1 MPQFSVSPDVPD
13 GMLLE
18 DFMEEAYTYA
28 TALLTNTEC
37 RGCFI
42 ANVSPPNYPPK
53 SYDDAMNE
61 MYTID
66 VAARVDEL
74 NMPVGSANGSL
85 IKLNP
90 ILMLRMFE
98 EFNPNPAQPYEHLVP
113 EHSRKHSDFSL

>member
-28 TALLTNTEC
+28 TALLKNAEC
-37 RGCFI
+37 RRCFI
-42 ANVSPPNYPPK
+42 ANVSPPNYPTK
-53 SYDDAMNE
+53 SYDDALDE

-66 VAARVDEL
+66 VAVHVDEL
-74 NMPVGSANGSL
+74 NQYIGSANGSL

-90 ILMLRMFE
+90 VLMLRMFE
-98 EFNPNPAQPYEHLVP
+98 EFNQNSAQRARSP
-113 EHSRKHSDFSL
+113 RTIA